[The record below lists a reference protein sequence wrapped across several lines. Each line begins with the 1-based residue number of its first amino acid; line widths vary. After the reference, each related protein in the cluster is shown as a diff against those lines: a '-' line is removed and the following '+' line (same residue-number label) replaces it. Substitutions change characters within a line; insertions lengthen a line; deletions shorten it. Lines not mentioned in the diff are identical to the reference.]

1 MILKLQNHE
10 SANELGRTVEA
21 VRVMQPIRGPPSTLP
36 LLFCRCVC
44 VFVCF
49 AAALPS
55 IELWESEAKANVLKG
70 SNSVVAEL
78 CEVLS
83 CFPPF
88 IAFHL
93 LYCLCFYF
101 FFFVISRSYILLF
114 EVVGRG
120 HDFHC
125 GSLCIASAILCIC
138 ALSCPL
144 EPQPLFRTSTSSIIY
159 PIRL

>member
-49 AAALPS
+49 AAALPP

-114 EVVGRG
+114 EVVGPEATI
-120 HDFHC
+120 
-125 GSLCIASAILCIC
+125 SIVAASALLLPFSAFVHCR
-138 ALSCPL
+138 AHLSL
-144 EPQPLFRTSTSSIIY
+144 SLYFGLQLHRLLSI
-159 PIRL
+159 